1 MRLIDADNFK
11 VSPKFLYDICGEIM
25 IRAEDLARILN
36 SQSTASL
43 PEASVYEM
51 VQNGWVTLQNEQ
63 CDQ

>member
-11 VSPKFLYDICGEIM
+11 VSPEFLYDICGEIM

-51 VQNGWVTLQNEQ
+51 VQNGCVTLQNEQ